1 MISIELNFKDIEYLG
16 LTKVW
21 SVFAT
26 MAVDYLGCPEEVM
39 PLYDNRYKKML
50 SAYCVTFSIQET
62 SVIMT
67 NAYKQVL
74 KIFLFS
80 VLLQ

>member
-1 MISIELNFKDIEYLG
+1 MRYLYTHKDDINRTELLKDIEYLG

-39 PLYDNRYKKML
+39 PLYDNRYKKDAKRL
-50 SAYCVTFSIQET
+50 LRYILDSGNFGYYDKRIQ
-62 SVIMT
+62 
-67 NAYKQVL
+67 NK
-74 KIFLFS
+74 F
-80 VLLQ
+80 